1 MNSIYFLLAG
11 GAGACIALQ
20 AAANGK
26 FRSNLSDPIWAAF
39 LSICGTSIVA
49 AVTMLI
55 LRPATPS
62 EEAFK
67 STQWWNWIGGP
78 LGALIV
84 LSGAALIP
92 KLGAAPFLAF
102 VIGGQLICSVLL
114 DHFAL
119 LGLQEARITLGRLA
133 GVVLI
138 VAGVICVKFL

>member
-1 MNSIYFLLAG
+1 MNPIYYFLAA
-11 GAGACIALQ
+11 GAGSCIALQ

-26 FRSNLSDPIWAAF
+26 FRANLGDPIWASF

-49 AVTMLI
+49 GLTMLI
-55 LRPATPS
+55 LRPTTPS
-62 EEAFK
+62 AEAFK

-114 DHFAL
+114 DHHAL
-119 LGLQEARITLGRLA
+119 MGLQEVRITLGRLA

-138 VAGVICVKFL
+138 IVGVICVKFL